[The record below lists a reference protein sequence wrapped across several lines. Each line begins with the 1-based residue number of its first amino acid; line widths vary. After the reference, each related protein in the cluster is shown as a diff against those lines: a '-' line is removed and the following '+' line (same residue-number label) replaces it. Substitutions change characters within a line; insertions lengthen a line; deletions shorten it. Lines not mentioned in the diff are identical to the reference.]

1 MEYTN
6 GPNRVYMSTSF
17 EEYQKLDRENMY
29 YTRHGDGRLYW
40 KQLTGKSVI
49 GCTSMEISNELGR
62 AKEPDMYINE
72 NIIFAIPDFEDTKK
86 RLNTLDVEW
95 TFPTVDELEDL
106 KKFLNSTY
114 FHIIHKFNK
123 SAEDEFKKVY
133 NVNLKAGALDET
145 HKNMDE
151 YERRIN
157 RYVRDYHVL
166 GIDNETNQIN
176 TYIVQWNDYNSI
188 KFIERNMDKFFK
200 IANYVIL
207 DY

>member
-1 MEYTN
+1 
-6 GPNRVYMSTSF
+6 MSTSF

-114 FHIIHKFNK
+114 FHIIHN
-123 SAEDEFKKVY
+123 
-133 NVNLKAGALDET
+133 
-145 HKNMDE
+145 
-151 YERRIN
+151 
-157 RYVRDYHVL
+157 YHL
-166 GIDNETNQIN
+166 
-176 TYIVQWNDYNSI
+176 S
-188 KFIERNMDKFFK
+188 
-200 IANYVIL
+200 
-207 DY
+207 